1 MASPS
6 DVLAVRSRRILD
18 VEAGRYVEGA
28 DVFVKDG
35 LVDSIGRASGDV
47 PVVDLGDRVLLPGL
61 IDAHTHIF
69 LQGNARHS
77 DFREQIM
84 VEFPSHR
91 VARAVRSLGLALNH
105 GFTWLRDLGTEGAG
119 FDDVGLKQAVDEG
132 IVAGPRL
139 KVAGP
144 ALTATG
150 TYPIIGF
157 RPDWRFPTGVGI
169 CDGPDDCRRAV
180 REQLSYGVDWI
191 KVYTN
196 SGAGRHLTPDG
207 YIESPSNW
215 TQEELNAIVSEAHQ
229 RGHRVAAHATSD
241 SGVMAAIEAGVESI
255 EHGYSI
261 RPDAAARM
269 ADQGMMLCPT
279 ITPARYVAA
288 DRARERGRIW
298 EDAPAVQVR
307 SVENCLAA
315 GVRIVFGTDAGGFP
329 WTEINQ
335 AREFS
340 YLAEVGMSPIDCVR
354 SATTVASELMELGHS
369 AGVIAAG
376 AAADLVAVSGD
387 PLRTVGVL
395 EHIDFVM
402 KGGQV
407 IRRPADLRN

>member
-35 LVDSIGRASGDV
+35 LVDSIGRASEDV
-47 PVVDLGDRVLLPGL
+47 PVVELGDRVLLPGL

-69 LQGNARHS
+69 LQGNTRHS

-169 CDGPDDCRRAV
+169 DELVLDVHILPLLA
-180 REQLSYGVDWI
+180 QL
-191 KVYTN
+191 
-196 SGAGRHLTPDG
+196 
-207 YIESPSNW
+207 
-215 TQEELNAIVSEAHQ
+215 
-229 RGHRVAAHATSD
+229 
-241 SGVMAAIEAGVESI
+241 
-255 EHGYSI
+255 
-261 RPDAAARM
+261 
-269 ADQGMMLCPT
+269 
-279 ITPARYVAA
+279 
-288 DRARERGRIW
+288 
-298 EDAPAVQVR
+298 
-307 SVENCLAA
+307 
-315 GVRIVFGTDAGGFP
+315 
-329 WTEINQ
+329 
-335 AREFS
+335 
-340 YLAEVGMSPIDCVR
+340 
-354 SATTVASELMELGHS
+354 
-369 AGVIAAG
+369 
-376 AAADLVAVSGD
+376 
-387 PLRTVGVL
+387 
-395 EHIDFVM
+395 
-402 KGGQV
+402 
-407 IRRPADLRN
+407 

>member
-1 MASPS
+1 M
-6 DVLAVRSRRILD
+6 LD
-18 VEAGRYVEGA
+18 VEAGRYVDGA
-28 DVFVKDG
+28 DVLVKDG
-35 LVDSIGRASGDV
+35 MVDSIGRAPEGV

-69 LQGNARHS
+69 LQGNTRHA
-77 DFREQIM
+77 DFREQIL

-91 VARAVRSLGLALNH
+91 VARAVRSLAIALDH

-119 FDDVGLKQAVDEG
+119 FDDVGLRQAVEEG
-132 IVAGPRL
+132 IIAGPHL

-157 RPDWRFPTGVGI
+157 RPDWRFPHGVGI
-169 CDGPDDCRRAV
+169 CDGADDCRRAV

-207 YIESPSNW
+207 YIDSASNW

-241 SGVMAAIEAGVESI
+241 TGVMAAIEAGVESI

-261 RPDAAARM
+261 RPEAAARM
-269 ADQGMMLCPT
+269 AEQGMMLCPT
-279 ITPARYVAA
+279 VTPARFVAA
-288 DRARERGRIW
+288 ERAKERGQIW
-298 EDAPAVQVR
+298 QDAPGVQVR

-335 AREFS
+335 AREFA
-340 YLAEVGMSPIDCVR
+340 YLVELGVTPLDCIR
-354 SATTVASELMELGHS
+354 SATTVAAELMELGNS
-369 AGVIAAG
+369 AGVIAPG
-376 AAADLVAVSGD
+376 VPGDLVAVVGD
-387 PLRTVGVL
+387 PLRNVEAL

-407 IRRPADLRN
+407 IRRPADPQK

>member
-1 MASPS
+1 M
-6 DVLAVRSRRILD
+6 LAVRSRRMLD
-18 VEAGRYVEGA
+18 VEAGRYVDGA
-28 DVFVKDG
+28 DVLVKDG
-35 LVDSIGRASGDV
+35 MVDSIGRAPEGV

-69 LQGNARHS
+69 LQGNTRHA
-77 DFREQIM
+77 DFREQIL

-91 VARAVRSLGLALNH
+91 VARAVRSLAIALDH

-119 FDDVGLKQAVDEG
+119 FDDVGLRQAVDEG
-132 IVAGPRL
+132 IIAGPRL

-157 RPDWRFPTGVGI
+157 RPDWRFPSGVGI

-196 SGAGRHLTPDG
+196 SGAGRRLTPDG
-207 YIESPSNW
+207 YIDSASNW

-241 SGVMAAIEAGVESI
+241 TGVMAAIEAGVESI

-261 RPDAAARM
+261 RPEAAARM
-269 ADQGMMLCPT
+269 AEQGMMLCPT
-279 ITPARYVAA
+279 VTPARFVAA
-288 DRARERGRIW
+288 DRADERGQIW
-298 EDAPAVQVR
+298 RDAPAVQVR

-315 GVRIVFGTDAGGFP
+315 GVRVVFGTDAGGFP

-335 AREFS
+335 AREFA
-340 YLAEVGMSPIDCVR
+340 YLVELGMKPLDCIR
-354 SATTVASELMELGHS
+354 SATTVAAELMQLGNS
-369 AGVIAAG
+369 AGAIAPG
-376 AAADLVAVSGD
+376 VPADLVAVAGD
-387 PLRTVGVL
+387 PLRNVAVL

-407 IRRPADLRN
+407 IRRPADPQK

>member
-1 MASPS
+1 VSQS
-6 DVLAVRSRRILD
+6 ELLAVRARRILEI
-18 VEAGRYVEGA
+18 EAGRYVEGA
-28 DVFVKDG
+28 AILIRDG
-35 LVDSIGRASGDV
+35 RIESIGGV
-47 PVVDLGDRVLLPGL
+47 PEGVPTVDLGDRVLLPGL

-69 LQGNARHS
+69 LQGNTRHS
-77 DFREQIM
+77 DFREQIL

-91 VARAVRSLGLALNH
+91 VARAVRSLRIALDH

-119 FDDVGLKQAVDEG
+119 FDDVGLKLAVDEA
-132 IVAGPRL
+132 IVVGPRL

-157 RPDWRFPTGVGI
+157 RPDWRFPSGVQC
-169 CDGPDDCRRAV
+169 CDGADDCRRAV

-207 YIESPSNW
+207 YIDSPPNW
-215 TQEELNAIVSEAHQ
+215 TQAELNAIVSEAHQ

-261 RPDAAARM
+261 RPEAAARM

-279 ITPARYVAA
+279 VTPARYVAA
-288 DRARERGRIW
+288 ERAKERGRIW
-298 EDAPAVQVR
+298 QDAPGVQVR

-335 AREFS
+335 AREFT
-340 YLAEVGMSPIDCVR
+340 YLAELGMSPLDCVR
-354 SATTVASELMELGHS
+354 SATSVAAELMEIGSS
-369 AGVIAAG
+369 AGVIAPG
-376 AAADLVAVSGD
+376 FAADLVAVPGD
-387 PLRTVGVL
+387 PLLTVGVL

-402 KGGQV
+402 KDGV
-407 IRRPADLRN
+407 IIRRPD

>member
-1 MASPS
+1 M
-6 DVLAVRSRRILD
+6 LAVRARRILD
-18 VEAGRYVEGA
+18 VVTGRYIEDA
-28 DVFVKDG
+28 DVLIKEGIVE
-35 LVDSIGRASGDV
+35 SIGRAPGNV
-47 PVVDLGDRVLLPGL
+47 QIIDLGDRVLLPGL

-69 LQGNARHS
+69 LQGNTRHA
-77 DFREQIM
+77 DFREQIL

-91 VARAVRSLGLALNH
+91 VARAVRSLALALDH

-119 FDDVGLKQAVDEG
+119 FDDVGLRLAVDEG

-157 RPDWRFPTGVGI
+157 RPDWRFPNGVGM
-169 CDGPDDCRRAV
+169 CDGADDCRRAV

-207 YIESPSNW
+207 YIDSSSNW
-215 TQEELNAIVSEAHQ
+215 TQEELNAIVSEAH
-229 RGHRVAAHATSD
+229 RHGHRVAAHATSD
-241 SGVMAAIEAGVESI
+241 SGVNAAIEAGVESI

-261 RPDAAARM
+261 RPEAAARM

-279 ITPARYVAA
+279 VTPARYVAA
-288 DRARERGRIW
+288 ERAKERGRIW

-335 AREFS
+335 AREFT
-340 YLAEVGMSPIDCVR
+340 YLAELGVTPIDCIR
-354 SATTVASELMELGHS
+354 SATTVAAELLELGNS
-369 AGVIAAG
+369 AGAIAPG
-376 AAADLVAVSGD
+376 VAADLVALSGD
-387 PLRTVGVL
+387 PLQKIGVL
-395 EHIDFVM
+395 ERIDFVM

-407 IRRPADLRN
+407 IRRPTNPRQ

>member
-1 MASPS
+1 M
-6 DVLAVRSRRILD
+6 LAVRSARILD
-18 VEAGRYVEGA
+18 VKTGRYVDGA
-28 DVFVKDG
+28 DVLVKEG
-35 LVDSIGRASGDV
+35 MVESIGRAPEGV
-47 PVVDLGDRVLLPGL
+47 PVIELGDRVLLPGL

-69 LQGNARHS
+69 LQGNTRHS
-77 DFREQIM
+77 DFREQIL

-91 VARAVRSLGLALNH
+91 VARAVRSLGIALNH
-105 GFTWLRDLGTEGAG
+105 GFMWLRDLGTEGAG
-119 FDDVGLKQAVDEG
+119 FDDVGLKLAVDEG
-132 IVAGPRL
+132 IIAGPRL

-157 RPDWRFPTGVGI
+157 RPDWRFPNGVGI
-169 CDGPDDCRRAV
+169 CDGADDCRRAV
-180 REQLSYGVDWI
+180 REQLYYGVDWI

-207 YIESPSNW
+207 YIDSASNW

-241 SGVMAAIEAGVESI
+241 SGVKAAIEAGVESI

-261 RPDAAARM
+261 RPEAAARM
-269 ADQGMMLCPT
+269 AAQGIVLCPT
-279 ITPARYVAA
+279 VTPARFVAA
-288 DRARERGRIW
+288 ERAKERGRIW
-298 EDAPAVQVR
+298 HDAPAVQVR

-335 AREFS
+335 AREFA
-340 YLAEVGMSPIDCVR
+340 YLAELGMTPLDCVR
-354 SATTVASELMELGHS
+354 SATKVAADLMELGDS

-376 AAADLVAVSGD
+376 APADLVAVSGD

-402 KGGQV
+402 KGGHV
-407 IRRPADLRN
+407 IRRPTDPEK